1 MGVARAYTPQ
11 PERYALLRPDRSG
24 GTYASPSQA
33 SLLNNGSQAL
43 EKWADFGQ
51 VTPGVANGQSEIKLE
66 RLEFHR
72 PDSVANQYG
81 PDEGWTGLIQAV
93 LFEVNDRDKIGYPTA
108 QGYRYCCVKELVPK
122 TKCHLDRLIYQV
134 QHAAATI
141 VISVF
146 PSLPLP
152 IARHGPA

>member
-1 MGVARAYTPQ
+1 M
-11 PERYALLRPDRSG
+11 
-24 GTYASPSQA
+24 
-33 SLLNNGSQAL
+33 
-43 EKWADFGQ
+43 
-51 VTPGVANGQSEIKLE
+51 TPGVANGQSEIKLD

-134 QHAAATI
+134 CSGVAWNKYYGQAIDPTSRGRNILAFSTTS
-141 VISVF
+141 SV
-146 PSLPLP
+146 
-152 IARHGPA
+152 H

>member
-1 MGVARAYTPQ
+1 MLSVP
-11 PERYALLRPDRSG
+11 ALICCV
-24 GTYASPSQA
+24 
-33 SLLNNGSQAL
+33 SQAL

-51 VTPGVANGQSEIKLE
+51 VTPGIANGQSEIKLD

-93 LFEVNDRDKIGYPTA
+93 LFEVNDRDKIGHPTA

-122 TKCHLDRLIYQV
+122 TKCHLDRLIYKV
-134 QHAAATI
+134 CTASCTSSCTCTEPN
-141 VISVF
+141 VSSG
-146 PSLPLP
+146 PSG
-152 IARHGPA
+152 IF

>member
-1 MGVARAYTPQ
+1 M
-11 PERYALLRPDRSG
+11 
-24 GTYASPSQA
+24 
-33 SLLNNGSQAL
+33 
-43 EKWADFGQ
+43 
-51 VTPGVANGQSEIKLE
+51 TPGVANGQSEIKLD

-134 QHAAATI
+134 CSLFHTFLLYATLASI
-141 VISVF
+141 FVF
-146 PSLPLP
+146 WREQTHGNCNFVPTLHLRHFSFMHKQILSNCVTLPLLP
-152 IARHGPA
+152 Q